1 MREIKTSFVAFLLSA
16 RYDLK
21 PIHLPRWKPAIQ
33 IERVKR
39 GFAQKHQFSCPYFL
53 KVKSFLTPSPFYRSS
68 SFPPLPLSSS
78 VSTDNSIISAKWPV
92 QALCRGWIYWEQ
104 SENQNLSPGLRW
116 PPNTHALFLFHTHS
130 VYRTCCMYLL
140 SANILEFIQTHTYE
154 YWWMLDCCL
163 LLGWPFHPTVKH
175 FF

>member
-1 MREIKTSFVAFLLSA
+1 MTASHNGSQFTYPDENPPFKSKESNEASHKSTNSA
-16 RYDLK
+16 AR
-21 PIHLPRWKPAIQ
+21 I
-33 IERVKR
+33 
-39 GFAQKHQFSCPYFL
+39 FL
-53 KVKSFLTPSPFYRSS
+53 KLKAF
-68 SFPPLPLSSS
+68 SFPHLSTALPPSPLSSS

-130 VYRTCCMYLL
+130 IYRTCCMYLL